1 MKDSVLI
8 NESVVQR
15 SSFVNVVITVVT
27 FIVKTLLPNIHVD
40 NYLFDFFF
48 GVCLTYIIDIMF
60 VQQRFNKNNA
70 YVCIPYTDYYYRL
83 KYMFK
88 ISVFYKFLVVIVIGS
103 LINRSLYK
111 FVINILDKYRLF
123 QREEHQYYRDLV
135 INTVINFFL
144 TLMLLNFLKF
154 KWAYVDSDDSYSSL
168 IILSLFS
175 LAILISVTK

>member
-1 MKDSVLI
+1 MKGSVLI
-8 NESVVQR
+8 NESLVQR
-15 SSFVNVVITVVT
+15 SSLANVVITVVT
-27 FIVKTLLPNIHVD
+27 FIVKTMLPNIHVD

-60 VQQRFNKNNA
+60 VQQRFNKNNE
-70 YVCIPYTDYYYRL
+70 YICIPYTDYYYRL

-123 QREEHQYYRDLV
+123 QRAEHQYYRDLV

-154 KWAYVDSDDSYSSL
+154 EWAYVDSDDSYSSL
-168 IILSLFS
+168 IILNLFS
-175 LAILISVTK
+175 LAILISVSK